1 MITPAYS
8 MTSTERVLPR
18 LALDFTTASLDPRVT
33 VTRALNTAT
42 CVGSDGYIRTVN
54 ADLPRFDYN
63 PSTLA
68 CRGLL
73 IEESRINIRSYSED
87 FSNAIWAPTGLN
99 QTGTPAWVNVAASPA
114 NTLTADKLIADTST
128 GRHRVVG
135 GAQATASGSRYA
147 MSIFAKKSEYSKIAI
162 GEFNNGTGWASFNLL
177 TGAVIATGGT
187 GSPTASIEPYKDDWF
202 RCILTFAA
210 GAFSRFDIYALDNA
224 YTNTEPSSYNFTGDN
239 TSGVFIWG
247 AQLELG
253 AFATSYIPNLATGT
267 TTRNADVVTMTG
279 TNFSDW
285 YNASEGTFR
294 AIGANFGV
302 SATAGYSPFFVA
314 SDGTNNNRIRV
325 SRSTGTSS
333 TLIRANIVAATV
345 SQFNLDAFLAL
356 NTLGNVVLSY
366 KSTGAAYALNGG
378 TPATNGAF
386 TVPTVNKLN
395 IGIDDSGLAVFNG
408 WVQKISYWPQQ
419 LTTAEIQAFSK

>member
-114 NTLTADKLIADTST
+114 NTLTADKLIADTSA

-162 GEFNNGTGWASFNLL
+162 GEFNNGVGWASFNLL

-187 GSPTASIEPYKDDWF
+187 GSPTASIEAYKDDWF

-210 GAFSRFDIYALDNA
+210 GAFSRFDVYALNDA
-224 YTNTEPSSYNFTGDN
+224 YTNTDPSSYNFTGDN

-247 AQLELG
+247 ADLELG
-253 AFATSYIPNLATGT
+253 AFATSYIPT
-267 TTRNADVVTMTG
+267 TTTSVTRNADVVSMTG
-279 TNFSDW
+279 TNFSSW
-285 YNASEGTFR
+285 YNASEGTFTVQFDS
-294 AIGANFGV
+294 AAV
-302 SATAGYSPFFVA
+302 SASGAAVYYALGA
-314 SDGTNNNRIRV
+314 SDGT
-325 SRSTGTSS
+325 TSNINGVYLFQTTS
-333 TLIRANIVAATV
+333 YGASVVGGATQANITAGTV
-345 SQFNLDAFLAL
+345 TV
-356 NTLGNVVLSY
+356 NTAQKIAYAY
-366 KSTGAAYALNGG
+366 KANSFSAALNGAAANIDTSG
-378 TPATNGAF
+378 SI
-386 TVPTVNKLN
+386 PTVDRLTVGASYSGSNLINGHVAKL
-395 IGIDDSGLAVFNG
+395 AF
-408 WVQKISYWPQQ
+408 YPQR
-419 LTTAEIQAFSK
+419 LTNNEVRAFSK